1 MTTPLHAK
9 EGPQGVQSR
18 GVNDPVEVTHEAGS
32 CRRRH
37 LQSGWYWKDKRGRPV
52 RTISR
57 CHQRAWPSLTLGFVL
72 QDKGKWID
80 SGGRERWGDEGMM
93 KTENVSWCG
102 QKIEIQR
109 KGKDLKWGCSG
120 TKHSL
125 KHPYKKKGCWGLIF
139 FSSRHNAVL
148 MLWLGSGVK
157 KHVVILRTTL
167 CFSWKC
173 LFNSPQAWLEMS
185 WGILKSTQFC
195 HLKRASK
202 WPDFLWKMCGFG
214 CHKHGRKCPQAF
226 LKKLILWLQIWL

>member
-1 MTTPLHAK
+1 MSPAGLTLSDPRLCSA
-9 EGPQGVQSR
+9 GQGEVDRLR
-18 GVNDPVEVTHEAGS
+18 GERTMRWWRNDEDRKCKLVWTEN
-32 CRRRH
+32 RK
-37 LQSGWYWKDKRGRPV
+37 YRGRE
-52 RTISR
+52 
-57 CHQRAWPSLTLGFVL
+57 
-72 QDKGKWID
+72 K
-80 SGGRERWGDEGMM
+80 
-93 KTENVSWCG
+93 VS
-102 QKIEIQR
+102 
-109 KGKDLKWGCSG
+109 KWGCSG

-195 HLKRASK
+195 HLKRGSK
-202 WPDFLWKMCGFG
+202 WPDFLWKKCGFG